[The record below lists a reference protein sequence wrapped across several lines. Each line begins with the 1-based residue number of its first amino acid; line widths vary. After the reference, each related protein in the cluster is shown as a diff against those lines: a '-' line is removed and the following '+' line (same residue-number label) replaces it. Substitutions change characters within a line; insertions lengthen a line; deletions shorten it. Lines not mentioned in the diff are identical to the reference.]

1 MKELLFDRD
10 TNKFLALNTCFGYMG
25 SPHALYFG
33 WTCLF
38 TTALIFVAPFAIMML
53 LHQVSAGDVN
63 SFLSPYYMIVIC
75 LWATLFTE
83 KWKRKQSELVTTWSL
98 KAHDRELAPSRPEF
112 KGNVVIVEPNLKIEK
127 RFPSEIRTNRIM
139 CTMTVLVAMLVL
151 VFSGFWTLRMLREMD
166 TFKGNTMIVT
176 GFSAANGCFVAI
188 LNIIYLDIAARMTTW
203 ENHRTQQDHDDAFI
217 GKTAA
222 FQFINSFAPIFI
234 TAYGDLNQGTLMS
247 LIISS
252 SLVLQ
257 LADAGIAFVL
267 PWFKLKAKMKL
278 NGIEFDGIFTVLKSS
293 PLDASVQPEENSD
306 VEDQLVASLEL
317 QYCQEPPPDL
327 VQIYSSKVVLLG
339 FVILFAPLGAVT
351 ALHVCI
357 LGVVLIRIEMI
368 AFVYCY
374 RRGNT
379 INAADIGIWL
389 TIIELLAFVAV
400 TNNCAYLY
408 LATKQLDDYADERSS
423 QLWII
428 VVVEHV
434 ILYLRGFL
442 AAVVSDVPEYIQ
454 MKKLAIHERDT
465 LQKAENKKIKEMAKK
480 VKKMNKAEP

>member
-1 MKELLFDRD
+1 
-10 TNKFLALNTCFGYMG
+10 
-25 SPHALYFG
+25 
-33 WTCLF
+33 
-38 TTALIFVAPFAIMML
+38 
-53 LHQVSAGDVN
+53 
-63 SFLSPYYMIVIC
+63 
-75 LWATLFTE
+75 
-83 KWKRKQSELVTTWSL
+83 
-98 KAHDRELAPSRPEF
+98 
-112 KGNVVIVEPNLKIEK
+112 
-127 RFPSEIRTNRIM
+127 
-139 CTMTVLVAMLVL
+139 
-151 VFSGFWTLRMLREMD
+151 MD

-257 LADAGIAFVL
+257 LADAGIA
-267 PWFKLKAKMKL
+267 
-278 NGIEFDGIFTVLKSS
+278 FDGIFTVLKSS